1 MSTSTLDPDNDFEP
15 DHELGEG
22 HDINALGPSD
32 SSDSGSDMA
41 GTPGRDGDT
50 DSTGTGER
58 AGVDRSD
65 SDKSARDVD
74 VDRIEQESGPDDVDE

>member
-1 MSTSTLDPDNDFEP
+1 MSTSTIDPDNDLEP
-15 DHELGEG
+15 DRELGEG

-41 GTPGRDGDT
+41 GTPGRRGDT

-58 AGVDRSD
+58 ASVERDDGKKPAADIDIDR
-65 SDKSARDVD
+65 VEPG
-74 VDRIEQESGPDDVDE
+74 IGPDEVDE

>member
-1 MSTSTLDPDNDFEP
+1 MSKSTIDPDNDFEP
-15 DHELGEG
+15 DRELGEG

-41 GTPGRDGDT
+41 GTPGRGGDT

-58 AGVDRSD
+58 AGVERSD
-65 SDKSARDVD
+65 ETTARDID
-74 VDRIEQESGPDDVDE
+74 VDRIEEDIGPDEVED